1 MSLAV
6 CVFTYADNPSG
17 WAVNNIQSAKEM
29 NIVNSYFEGNYQKT
43 ITRGEFC
50 RLAVLTLD
58 KWNIEEKKIENS
70 IEFSDTNDR
79 DIVRCAKLGIVSGMG
94 NNKFEPDLP
103 ITREQAAK
111 MLYNTLNLTPALNS
125 YKEDNKNGVNGIFLP
140 HLFGD
145 GKYISNWARNEI
157 YAMYHLGVMLGTDN
171 DNFSPKGNYTI
182 EQAICTFLRLYNTY
196 TAPDKVSRPE
206 AELYPDSNTANRLSQ
221 GGSKDSYCLNS
232 AYEWRTDEYK
242 YEPEYYDGFGNVYS
256 AEDKGYVY
264 PLSAKYMEVI
274 VSAGAG
280 VGSSVLID
288 KNCNEVLEP
297 FYAMLASNDEKAAV
311 IPLGFG
317 KCQLYNIDTKEIIK
331 EYDFIQDI
339 GCGIYCFNIGD
350 KRGYMNT
357 NFEKVMDAVYKP
369 VSQNFLNDLCIFQKQ
384 DNSFIIVNTKGKILK
399 SFKLDLN
406 RYDLNGIFGTNMMLT
421 DKKANGTVLYRAYS
435 GKYIKDYPIMWFT
448 SMGEIIV
455 QKNGKKY
462 ILDKEGNVK
471 VNLDA
476 LGYDDIDEYV
486 SSGFYA
492 VFKIDKSN
500 WGRILPA
507 DIMDYNGNIIRKGVS
522 SFGIYCDYNGLS
534 AYKSGER
541 QLTVFDNYGKDIGVV
556 NVSEDIDNFK
566 FINGLIFVNSSDDNK
581 YYTRYYTPT
590 GEAAVTNCCS
600 EINKEEY

>member
-6 CVFTYADNPSG
+6 CVFTYADSPSG
-17 WAVNNIQSAKEM
+17 WAVNDIQSAKEM
-29 NIVNSYFEGNYQKT
+29 NIINSYFEKNYQKT

-50 RLAVLTLD
+50 KLAVLTLD
-58 KWNIEEKKIENS
+58 KWSIEEKKNESS
-70 IEFSDTNDR
+70 IEFSDTNDM

-94 NNKFEPDLP
+94 NNKFEPNSP

-111 MLYNTLNLTPALNS
+111 MLYNTLNLTSVLNS
-125 YKEDNKNGVNGIFLP
+125 YRNDNKNGVNGIFLP
-140 HLFGD
+140 HLFSD
-145 GKYISNWARNEI
+145 GKYISNWARSEI

-171 DNFSPKGNYTI
+171 EKFSPKGNYTI
-182 EQAICTFLRLYNTY
+182 EQAICTFLRLFNTY
-196 TAPDKVSRPE
+196 TAPDKVSRPV

-221 GGSKDSYCLNS
+221 GGSKDSYCLDS
-232 AYEWRTDEYK
+232 AYEWQTDESK
-242 YEPEYYDGFGNVYS
+242 YEPEYYDGYGNVYS

-274 VSAGAG
+274 VSTGVG

-297 FYAMLASNDEKAAV
+297 FYAMLATNDEKVAV

-317 KCQLYNIDTKEIIK
+317 KCQLYNLDTKEIIK

-350 KRGYMNT
+350 KRGYMNSD
-357 NFEKVMDAVYKP
+357 FEEVMAAVYKP

-406 RYDLNGIFGTNMMLT
+406 RYVLNGIFGTNMMLA
-421 DKKANGTVLYRAYS
+421 DKKTDSAVLYRAYS
-435 GKYIKDYPIMWFT
+435 GKYIKGYPIMWFT
-448 SMGEIIV
+448 SKGEIIA

-476 LGYDDIDEYV
+476 L
-486 SSGFYA
+486 
-492 VFKIDKSN
+492 
-500 WGRILPA
+500 
-507 DIMDYNGNIIRKGVS
+507 
-522 SFGIYCDYNGLS
+522 
-534 AYKSGER
+534 
-541 QLTVFDNYGKDIGVV
+541 
-556 NVSEDIDNFK
+556 
-566 FINGLIFVNSSDDNK
+566 
-581 YYTRYYTPT
+581 
-590 GEAAVTNCCS
+590 
-600 EINKEEY
+600 